1 MHTCAVLSGL
11 DPNSEWATIKMFL
24 QVVLHITGYILSI
37 NVFSSFMAIFIGLTS
52 IGKAVQDNL
61 GSCKGWKRNHDP
73 GTGRTTIYVE

>member
-24 QVVLHITGYILSI
+24 QVMFHKTGYIFSI
-37 NVFSSFMAIFIGLTS
+37 TVFFSLAAIFVGLAS

-73 GTGRTTIYVE
+73 GTGRQNK